1 MEKQNTEKQNTGVPG
16 LTERLR
22 ELSDLKYRDF
32 HSKLLPGTEN
42 VMGVRTPELRKL
54 AKEIIKGDWET
65 FLEENDRAWYENDIL
80 QGLVTAGAKMMPEER
95 LRREEAEAERMAEE
109 ARVKEL
115 QAYCEK
121 KGLSFEEEEAK
132 YQAKLRAKRAKQEAK
147 KK

>member
-80 QGLVTAGAKMMPEER
+80 QGLVTAGAKMTPEEQ
-95 LRREEAEAERMAEE
+95 
-109 ARVKEL
+109 K
-115 QAYCEK
+115 
-121 KGLSFEEEEAK
+121 F
-132 YQAKLRAKRAKQEAK
+132 
-147 KK
+147 